1 MFRRRPPSPAA
12 ASGPRPEPGT
22 RASSPVEGH
31 DHLDLAADLEAAG
44 WLVPRGLTGDG
55 PPHWTLVGTVAS
67 PTATPVDPAGLVV
80 GEGWSLDWW
89 VGADDRWHLPA
100 REAAVRQQLV
110 AGAPVVETLLR
121 VPGGDAVHRAYGVRA
136 PREVG
141 DEWVVVEVEN
151 RTPVPFAVALVIR
164 PFVADGVGAVSE
176 VTVEPVEGGRG
187 RDVAHL
193 VRVDGRPAVVLPR
206 RPARLAAGSDDAGDA
221 LHAVTAGSAGA
232 DLVSATCADGLA
244 TLALVLPVPHTATL
258 RVVLPVGEVG
268 AGAVGYPPVVPDAP
282 TVAAGW
288 EVHRRGP
295 RLVVPEQRV
304 EAAVA
309 RARAQLQLAHDGASV
324 RRDGHR
330 SVDLEPGA
338 TEVILAALD
347 LLDHPADVGAV
358 VARWSERLADPP
370 PEIDALFLCVV
381 ARHWLLHRDDALL
394 DWMLPEVA
402 AAVERLDRADRR
414 RRLVGTATRRRAAA
428 GLTAA
433 ATMLAAAGQPE
444 AGVQVRTLGDRLGAG
459 LEDPQA
465 TTAAEHLQVAATRLA
480 AGGPE
485 AASAWDDVV
494 RTVGLASATGTWPG
508 PGPGARPIGHD
519 LAADAALVLAVR
531 NVLVAERDD
540 GLALLPVHPD
550 GWYGGAVELHD
561 APTAFGRLSYAV
573 RWHGTRPA
581 LLWDLEPHPGLGPV
595 RLTVPGLDPGWS
607 TTELRGDAL
616 LAEVTPPAV
625 AEPLLLVA
633 EHPDIDPVMRRPGSA
648 PDDAGPT
655 LPEGGSFS

>member
-1 MFRRRPPSPAA
+1 M
-12 ASGPRPEPGT
+12 
-22 RASSPVEGH
+22 
-31 DHLDLAADLEAAG
+31 
-44 WLVPRGLTGDG
+44 
-55 PPHWTLVGTVAS
+55 
-67 PTATPVDPAGLVV
+67 
-80 GEGWSLDWW
+80 
-89 VGADDRWHLPA
+89 
-100 REAAVRQQLV
+100 
-110 AGAPVVETLLR
+110 
-121 VPGGDAVHRAYGVRA
+121 
-136 PREVG
+136 
-141 DEWVVVEVEN
+141 VVEVEN

-176 VTVEPVEGGRG
+176 VTVEPVAGGRG

-206 RPARLAAGSDDAGDA
+206 RPARLAAGDDESGDA
-221 LHAVTAGSAGA
+221 LHAVTDGSAGA

-268 AGAVGYPPVVPDAP
+268 RGPSAYPSVLPDAP

-414 RRLVGTATRRRAAA
+414 RRLGGTATRRRAAA
-428 GLTAA
+428 GLSAA
-433 ATMLAAAGQPE
+433 ATMLTAAGQPE
-444 AGVQVRTLGDRLGAG
+444 AGTQVRTLADRLGAD

-485 AASAWDDVV
+485 APE
-494 RTVGLASATGTWPG
+494 RLGRRGPHGGRGVGHGDLAGTGSRCPADRAR
-508 PGPGARPIGHD
+508 PRRRCRPGARGAQRPRGRAGRRAG
-519 LAADAALVLAVR
+519 AAA
-531 NVLVAERDD
+531 
-540 GLALLPVHPD
+540 
-550 GWYGGAVELHD
+550 GASRR
-561 APTAFGRLSYAV
+561 AGTAGPWSST
-573 RWHGTRPA
+573 TRPPRSVGSPTPCA
-581 LLWDLEPHPGLGPV
+581 GTAPGPRCSGISSPTPVSAPV
-595 RLTVPGLDPGWS
+595 RLTVPGLDPAWS

-648 PDDAGPT
+648 PDDPGPT